1 MASLSSEEVSS
12 KPYREVTVASIVLGT
27 VVGIALTVSF
37 TYAGLKLGFTVPA
50 SMVGAMLG
58 LGVLRVVMKRGSIV
72 ENNINQT
79 VAAAV
84 NVSAAGVIFT
94 VPVLYLMQAEA
105 ASKSADIAQ
114 KAAAAGLAVDDFLKK
129 NPGMVQLL
137 DTKMILAIAGAS
149 VAGALLGVFF
159 IVPSRKQMIELERLV
174 FPSGVATAT
183 ILKATGAGPTRF
195 RWLVTGIGISIV
207 FALLTSLGTLFP
219 HWHAPTWYERYSENL
234 DLGGLLGIPAHLA
247 VVVAVAGGLTSLG
260 GGYITGKA
268 GLIMMVGAIVGHWIV
283 TPIVVTKGWMPPEIA
298 ESLTTRATKAAAA
311 PEAHQT
317 FQQIRDTLAATWAY
331 KQITRPLGIGMLL
344 GGSIASVILTA
355 PMLVSAIKSIQKAR
369 SVASSG
375 TGAAGA
381 QELSPKLLW
390 VGIVVSFVMLSV
402 SGWLGS
408 DGISLPRIL
417 LAAGLATIWMWLA
430 NIIVSI
436 ATGKTDNSPL
446 SGMALL
452 TIVLIVSVLGR
463 EGATVALLMAVS
475 VCVATGQGSDMM
487 QDLKTGH
494 LVGAIPRRQQITQL
508 AVSWIGPLVSL
519 ATLVILSKKFI
530 FGNDPLTAPQGQ
542 AIKAALEVFVPPP
555 GTDDLTKSIAATIP
569 WRYAAGTVTGLL
581 LTLGGGG
588 GLGVVLGLAMYL
600 PMAVTLTYC
609 TGCAICWVTEKIKG
623 PAWVEDVGVP
633 LAAGFL
639 VGEGLAQVGVVFFD
653 LTRSALALA
662 EKRDASR
669 AVEMDDVRGPRFRHG
684 VGRDVAVADLADGR
698 CRSGGHRGRN
708 RDEAQGR
715 RARDGR
721 AQRGDRREAG
731 AHRHVARGHR
741 RRCRRDRGAGERGR
755 DGRFRAREEASRRD
769 HLARPRAPRSVAR
782 GDRRSPRL
790 PGVRRGHGAA
800 RHHRAPALPRVER
813 RVRRAPSRD
822 DRLAAGRHPARP
834 RSRRAGEGEARSVA
848 AALHR
853 DRFGIGD
860 GVRRRDSATAFG
872 FGDGVRRRDSATA
885 FGFGDGVR
893 RRLADYV
900 RGAAVHD
907 RGAAVHDRGAAVH
920 DRGAAGYNRGSR
932 RPPPS
937 AGRAQEV
944 WRQQLRALSFPP
956 A

>member
-1 MASLSSEEVSS
+1 MASLSSEEISS

-27 VVGIALTVSF
+27 IVGIALTVSF

-105 ASKSADIAQ
+105 ATKSVEIAR
-114 KAAAAGLAVDDFLKK
+114 KAAAAGMGVDDFLKK
-129 NPGMVQLL
+129 NPGLVQLL
-137 DTKMILAIAGAS
+137 STKMILAIAGAS

-207 FALLTSLGTLFP
+207 FALLTSLSTLFP
-219 HWHAPTWYERYSENL
+219 HWHAPVWYERYSENL

-283 TPIVVTKGWMPPEIA
+283 TPMVVTKGWMPPEIA
-298 ESLTTRATKAAAA
+298 DSLTARATKAAAA
-311 PEAHQT
+311 PDAHQT

-331 KQITRPLGIGMLL
+331 KQVTRPLGIGMLL

-369 SVASSG
+369 SVAASG
-375 TGAAGA
+375 SGASGA

-390 VGIVVSFVMLSV
+390 VGIVVSFLMLSI

-463 EGATVALLMAVS
+463 EGAIVALLMAVS

-519 ATLVILSKKFI
+519 ATLVVLSKKFL

-555 GTDDLTKSIAATIP
+555 GTDELTKSIAATIP

-653 LTRSALALA
+653 LTRSALALGRTRMLRELSKWTMYA
-662 EKRDASR
+662 GLGFAMVSG
-669 AVEMDDVRGPRFRHG
+669 ATWPMPSWPMVG
-684 VGRDVAVADLADGR
+684 VGLVVIAAGIVMKRMAGAPTLDEHGAQAGEKPARTGTLPEGIAAAADAIAVLAKEAETADFEHVKKRAEEIIWLAPERLGQSQEVLAARVGFPVYAEVMAPLATTERLLYRAWSAASD
-698 CRSGGHRGRN
+698 GHRPETIASLLAAIPHAR
-708 RDEAQGR
+708 EAAELAKAKLSLR
-715 RARDGR
+715 RA
-721 AQRGDRREAG
+721 QN
-731 AHRHVARGHR
+731 
-741 RRCRRDRGAGERGR
+741 
-755 DGRFRAREEASRRD
+755 
-769 HLARPRAPRSVAR
+769 RP
-782 GDRRSPRL
+782 
-790 PGVRRGHGAA
+790 
-800 RHHRAPALPRVER
+800 
-813 RVRRAPSRD
+813 
-822 DRLAAGRHPARP
+822 
-834 RSRRAGEGEARSVA
+834 
-848 AALHR
+848 
-853 DRFGIGD
+853 
-860 GVRRRDSATAFG
+860 DSIA
-872 FGDGVRRRDSATA
+872 
-885 FGFGDGVR
+885 
-893 RRLADYV
+893 
-900 RGAAVHD
+900 
-907 RGAAVHDRGAAVH
+907 
-920 DRGAAGYNRGSR
+920 
-932 RPPPS
+932 
-937 AGRAQEV
+937 
-944 WRQQLRALSFPP
+944 PP
-956 A
+956 AVGAIWISMRPMGCVQILSSPTAVPLTNAKRPFLKLP